1 MHYRR
6 WQRNGNP
13 RVLVRMKQPDV
24 CSVDGCEHPCIARG
38 WCVKHYHR
46 WLKHGDVTAV
56 AKSGRPGGTPKE
68 PRELAFVCDVC
79 GREFLRERKP
89 GRPLTVCSPECGAE
103 RARRSAKK
111 WAQANPERLASQAS
125 REPSAKHA
133 YNAAYYEA
141 NRDREIQRSLAYA
154 RGAGKTAKQ
163 ARDSARF
170 ALSRGAP
177 EAERFTLDEI
187 FKRDGGWCY
196 LCEQDVDRKDATMDH
211 VIPVT
216 KGGPHTRANVKLAH
230 RSCNTRKGNRL
241 PLAA

>member
-1 MHYRR
+1 MNKATCSVGGCELDAKARGWCQMHYRR

-89 GRPLTVCSPECGAE
+89 GRPLTVTVPGPTIGAWGTMVPPTTAPLFFSATAGSALAGTAAATVASP
-103 RARRSAKK
+103 SNVT
-111 WAQANPERLASQAS
+111 QTPVV
-125 REPSAKHA
+125 
-133 YNAAYYEA
+133 
-141 NRDREIQRSLAYA
+141 
-154 RGAGKTAKQ
+154 
-163 ARDSARF
+163 
-170 ALSRGAP
+170 
-177 EAERFTLDEI
+177 
-187 FKRDGGWCY
+187 Y
-196 LCEQDVDRKDATMDH
+196 LT
-211 VIPVT
+211 
-216 KGGPHTRANVKLAH
+216 
-230 RSCNTRKGNRL
+230 
-241 PLAA
+241 